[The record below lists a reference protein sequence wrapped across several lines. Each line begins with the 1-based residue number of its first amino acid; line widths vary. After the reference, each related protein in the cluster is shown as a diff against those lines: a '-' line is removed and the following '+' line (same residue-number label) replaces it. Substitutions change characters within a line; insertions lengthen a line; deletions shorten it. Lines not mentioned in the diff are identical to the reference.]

1 MVNYFVSTSPDSV
14 ELLGDRAHVGHMILA
29 YQMLVK
35 LNPLDFR
42 ERFPGRPLTCDLKNT
57 H

>member
-1 MVNYFVSTSPDSV
+1 MNYFVSTSPDSV

-29 YQMLVK
+29 YQMLMK

-42 ERFPGRPLTCDLKNT
+42 ERFPSRPLTCDLKNT